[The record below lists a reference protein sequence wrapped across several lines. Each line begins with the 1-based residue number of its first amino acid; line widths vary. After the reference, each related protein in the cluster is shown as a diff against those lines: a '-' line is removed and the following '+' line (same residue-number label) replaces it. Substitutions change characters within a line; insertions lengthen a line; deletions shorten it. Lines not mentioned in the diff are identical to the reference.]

1 MIPQIQYARS
11 GDLSIAY
18 QVFGTGK
25 IDVVVVPGWVSSID
39 VFWEE
44 PGFARFLQRL
54 GSFARVILFD
64 KRGTGLSD
72 RVTDTPMLEERMDDV
87 RAVMDAV
94 RSTRAALLG
103 YSEGGPMCALFAA
116 TYPERTEA
124 LIMVGSFP
132 RQAWAPDYP
141 FGRTPEERDAILAMV
156 RDHWGGPLDIEKRI
170 PSLANDE
177 RFRNWW
183 ARFLRSGASPT
194 TAYALTR
201 MNSEIDVRHVLG
213 SIRVPTLLLHAR
225 GDRIWPVGASRY
237 MAERIPGARLIELDS
252 DDHVVH
258 LVRPNEVLDSVQ
270 EFLTGSR
277 AVVEED
283 RVVKT
288 VMFSDIVGSTELAAK
303 IGDSRWRDLCEAHH
317 ATVRRELA
325 VYRGQEVDT
334 AGDGFYAAF
343 DGPARAIRCACEVRN
358 SMKPLGLSVRVGLHT
373 GECVISGEKIAG
385 VAVHIGSRVA
395 ALAPADT
402 VLVSQTVRDLVA
414 GSGLEF
420 EDFGSH
426 TLKGISDPWHLYAVK
441 SGATREARR

>member
-1 MIPQIQYARS
+1 MIPQTKYARS
-11 GDLSIAY
+11 GEVNIAY
-18 QVFGTGK
+18 QVFGSGK
-25 IDVVVVPGWVSSID
+25 IDVVMVPGWVSSID
-39 VFWEE
+39 VFWDE

-94 RSTRAALLG
+94 GSRRPALLG

-124 LIMVGSFP
+124 LIMIGSFP
-132 RQAWAPDYP
+132 RLAWAPDYP
-141 FGRTPEERDAILAMV
+141 FGRTPAQRDAMFAMV
-156 RDHWGGPLDIEKRI
+156 RDQWGGPLDIEQRI
-170 PSLANDE
+170 PSLAKDE
-177 RFRNWW
+177 RFRSWW

-194 TAYALTR
+194 TACALSR
-201 MNSEIDVRHVLG
+201 MNSEIDARHVLG

-225 GDRIWPVGASRY
+225 GDRIIPVAASRY

-258 LVRPNEVLDSVQ
+258 LVRPNEVLDRVQ
-270 EFLTGSR
+270 EFLTGGR
-277 AVVEED
+277 GAVEED

-288 VMFSDIVGSTELAAK
+288 VMFSDIVGSTEHAARL
-303 IGDSRWRDLCEAHH
+303 GDARWRDLCGAHH
-317 ATVRRELA
+317 AAVRRELA
-325 VYRGQEVDT
+325 IYRGQEIDT

-343 DGPARAIRCACEVRN
+343 DGPARAIRCAREVRD
-358 SMKPLGLSVRVGLHT
+358 SVKSLGLATRVGLHT
-373 GECVISGEKIAG
+373 GECVVSGEKIAG
-385 VAVHIGSRVA
+385 LAVHIGARVA
-395 ALAPADT
+395 GLAPADS
-402 VLVSQTVRDLVA
+402 VLVSQTVKDLVA

-420 EDFGSH
+420 DDFGVH
-426 TLKGISDPWHLYAVK
+426 ALKGVAESWHLYTV
-441 SGATREARR
+441 R